1 MVVPVGIEPTSPQLQ
16 SGANPFQLKNHVYTS
31 CHSRHPVGCRNGVN
45 RTPSAHALGPK
56 PSAIPIGDI
65 PFLGNTGER
74 GKIPP
79 SPQWP
84 WSREELNL
92 PHGPCKGLSPPW
104 YMRPHILLFVV
115 PTNFTSW
122 LSDALLALSRTGAG
136 GPPWVDTEGVE
147 PPPKSL

>member
-79 SPQWP
+79 
-84 WSREELNL
+84 
-92 PHGPCKGLSPPW
+92 LSP
-104 YMRPHILLFVV
+104 V
-115 PTNFTSW
+115 
-122 LSDALLALSRTGAG
+122 A
-136 GPPWVDTEGVE
+136 VE
-147 PPPKSL
+147 PRGIEPPTRTLQRSVAALVHATPYPPVRCSYELYVLVIRRSPGFVQDGGRRTPLGGY